1 LKNTILKFIKKPS
14 IRNVFILA
22 SGTAIAQVINMLFS
36 PLITRLYGPEAYGV
50 MGTFTAIVQIIGP
63 IAALSYPI
71 AIVLPKY
78 DKEAKKIVKLSFF
91 ITLINTLIIS
101 FLLVLFGDFII
112 DLFNIGSISQFLYL
126 IPVALFSAG
135 IYQIIQQ
142 WLVRKNRF
150 QISAKANLLETAF
163 VNIGKLTT
171 GLFYPH
177 ASILVFFTA
186 FRQGLRA
193 VLMYVFSGKEKL
205 KEIFSLT
212 DNVKDSILTQA
223 KKHRDFPLYRAPE
236 VTLSAVSSNTPVLLL
251 TSFFGPAAAG
261 FYSIARSVLGI
272 PSTLIAK
279 SVGDVFYPRVS
290 KAAQNRQQIAPLI
303 IKATFYLALIG
314 LIPYGIIMLFG
325 PWLFSLV
332 FGQDWAIAGQYA
344 RWVSLW
350 SFFNFINRPSVQSL
364 PVIDAQKFQLIFTT
378 SKLIITSLALL
389 IGFFVFNSDII
400 AIALFGIT
408 GGLSYL
414 TLIIITIFKSK
425 KFDDVKASE
434 GS

>member
-1 LKNTILKFIKKPS
+1 MKKAMIDFFEKPF
-14 IRNVFILA
+14 IRNVFIIA
-22 SGTAIAQVINMLFS
+22 SGTAMAQVVNMIFS
-36 PLITRLYGPEAYGV
+36 PLITRIYGPEAYGL
-50 MGTFTAIVQIIGP
+50 MGTFTAIIQIIGP

-78 DKEAKKIVKLSFF
+78 DEEAKTIAKLSFF
-91 ITLINTLIIS
+91 IVLANTIIIS
-101 FLLVLFGDFII
+101 FLFFLFD
-112 DLFNIGSISQFLYL
+112 DLILDIFNIGPISEFLYL
-126 IPVALFSAG
+126 IPVAVLSAG
-135 IYQIIQQ
+135 ILQIIQQ
-142 WLVRKNRF
+142 WLIRKNLF
-150 QISAKANLLETAF
+150 NISAKANLLETSF

-171 GLFYPH
+171 GLFYPY
-177 ASILVFFTA
+177 ASVLVFFTA
-186 FRQGLRA
+186 FRQGIRA
-193 VLMYVFSGKEKL
+193 VLMYVFSGKTKF
-205 KEIFSLT
+205 KKIFSLT
-212 DNVKDSILTQA
+212 NDNKNSILNQA
-223 KKHRDFPLYRAPE
+223 KKHRDFPLYRTPE

-290 KAAQNRQQIAPLI
+290 KAAQNKQKITPLI
-303 IKATFYLALIG
+303 LKSTSYLALVG
-314 LIPYGIIMLFG
+314 LIPYGIIMLLG

-332 FGQDWAIAGQYA
+332 FGQDWTIAGQYA

-350 SFFNFINRPSVQSL
+350 SFFNFINRPSVQTL
-364 PVIDAQKFQLIFTT
+364 PVISAQRFQLIFTT

-425 KFDDVKASE
+425 KFDDVNAIST
-434 GS
+434 

>member
-1 LKNTILKFIKKPS
+1 MKKKILKMSHSNF

-22 SGTAIAQVINMLFS
+22 SGTALAQLVNMIFS
-36 PLITRLYGPEAYGV
+36 PLLTRLYGPEAYGV
-50 MGTFTAIVQIIGP
+50 MGTFTAIIQIIGP

-71 AIVLPKY
+71 AIVLPKH
-78 DKEAKKIVKLSFF
+78 DDEAKAIVKLSLFV
-91 ITLINTLIIS
+91 TLINSLIIS
-101 FLLVLFGDFII
+101 FLLLLLDDFII
-112 DLFNIGSISQFLYL
+112 NLFNIGSISQFLYL
-126 IPVALFSAG
+126 IPVAVLSIG

-142 WLVRKNRF
+142 WLVRKNKF
-150 QISAKANLLETAF
+150 QISAKANLLETLF

-171 GLFYPH
+171 GLFYPY
-177 ASILVFFTA
+177 ASVLVFFTA
-186 FRQGLRA
+186 FRQGIRA
-193 VLMYVFSGKEKL
+193 GLMYFFSGKVKL
-205 KEIFSLT
+205 TEIFSLT
-212 DNVKDSILTQA
+212 DNDINLILTQA
-223 KKHRDFPLYRAPE
+223 KKHRDFPLYRTPE
-236 VTLSAVSSNTPVLLL
+236 ETLSAISSNTPILLL

-290 KAAQNRQQIAPLI
+290 RAAQNKQKITPLI
-303 IKATFYLALIG
+303 LKATFYLALVG
-314 LIPYGIIMLFG
+314 LVPYGIIMLLG

-364 PVIDAQKFQLIFTT
+364 PVMSAQRFQLIFTT
-378 SKLIITSLALL
+378 SKLVLTSLALL

-400 AIALFGIT
+400 AIALFGIS

-414 TLIIITIFKSK
+414 ALIIITIFKSK
-425 KFDDVKASE
+425 KYDEINAME
-434 GS
+434 N